1 MTVISWAAAAG
12 VDPETRK
19 RWGRWKP
26 STDEEYVKTSLTMVF
41 ERQRVLAERIR
52 NCMHTKDELEED
64 EVLVELGLWLSS
76 RGYTEE
82 EVQKQIKRMMM
93 RRGPKWRKSDG
104 LGAKDKSPP
113 IDIPQSATVIGE
125 RAFAKCKCLSE
136 IKIPSSVGSFGDF
149 AFERCDSLRN
159 LFIDEGVASI
169 GFGAFRGCRS
179 LTSILIS
186 ESLRPDV
193 EPAFD
198 IDILENVILFRKNGS
213 DIVLI

>member
-1 MTVISWAAAAG
+1 MLE
-12 VDPETRK
+12 VDN
-19 RWGRWKP
+19 
-26 STDEEYVKTSLTMVF
+26 
-41 ERQRVLAERIR
+41 I
-52 NCMHTKDELEED
+52 H
-64 EVLVELGLWLSS
+64 
-76 RGYTEE
+76 
-82 EVQKQIKRMMM
+82 
-93 RRGPKWRKSDG
+93 
-104 LGAKDKSPP
+104 
-113 IDIPQSATVIGE
+113 IPQSATVIGE

-179 LTSILIS
+179 LTNILIS

-198 IDILENVILFRKNGS
+198 IDVLENVILFRKNGA
-213 DIVLI
+213 DLIQRPFYGSSWEAQQFPPLT

>member
-1 MTVISWAAAAG
+1 MITILCCGAFEDCW
-12 VDPETRK
+12 T
-19 RWGRWKP
+19 
-26 STDEEYVKTSLTMVF
+26 LTN
-41 ERQRVLAERIR
+41 I
-52 NCMHTKDELEED
+52 H
-64 EVLVELGLWLSS
+64 
-76 RGYTEE
+76 
-82 EVQKQIKRMMM
+82 
-93 RRGPKWRKSDG
+93 
-104 LGAKDKSPP
+104 
-113 IDIPQSATVIGE
+113 IPQSATVIGE

-179 LTSILIS
+179 LTNILIS

-198 IDILENVILFRKNGS
+198 IDVLENVILFRKNGS
-213 DIVLI
+213 DLIQRPFYGSSFEAQRFPPLT